1 MRGKKRFIKLTE
13 TQRQALQNGFEKGK
27 KAVFRKRCH
36 MILLSDQG
44 FGIQQISALYQLSRM
59 RVGHWFDRYE
69 QGGIE
74 ALKTSTGQGRSPVLR
89 IDNEADV
96 NEVAHLVDQNAQ
108 NLKPALAELERKGKP
123 MSKRTLQRFLKK
135 LDGVGNDSEEVL

>member
-1 MRGKKRFIKLTE
+1 MRGKKRYIKLTE
-13 TQRQALQNGFEKGK
+13 TQRQALQKGFEKGK
-27 KAVFRKRCH
+27 SGVFRKRCH
-36 MILLSDQG
+36 MILLSAQG

-59 RVGHWFDRYE
+59 RVGYWFDRYE
-69 QGGIE
+69 QGGVE
-74 ALKTSTGQGRSPVLR
+74 ALKTNRGQGRPPILR

-96 NEVAHLVDQNAQ
+96 NEVEHLVDQNAQ

-135 LDGVGNDSEEVL
+135 LDDVGNDFEEVL